1 MNWQSFKSSL
11 SKKTNKEKGDAF
23 ELLVKAYLKN
33 SPNYTNKLKHVWL
46 LNEVPTSV
54 HGHLNLPRPDKGIDL
69 ICETSEGEYWAVQA
83 KYHHDE
89 QTNQTWRSLSTFTG
103 LAFGLCKNISYGL
116 VCTTANSY
124 GKLFETADNI
134 GFIYAKKI

>member
-1 MNWQSFKSSL
+1 MSDVPCPLRAPKYN
-11 SKKTNKEKGDAF
+11 TGT
-23 ELLVKAYLKN
+23 LLA
-33 SPNYTNKLKHVWL
+33 S
-46 LNEVPTSV
+46 VPASV
-54 HGHLNLPRPDKGIDL
+54 HAYLNLPRPDKGIDL

-134 GFIYAKKI
+134 GFISGATWRGLDNQYFDLDSRLIQLSLG